1 MTRRT
6 TSRSRKPERDWG
18 QVLAQLWK
26 WLTSPLAQQI
36 LAILLGVL
44 AILTL
49 LPLLGLPFTSGR
61 WLDAWTR
68 GLQFVF
74 GWGVIPVAGAIGA
87 LAVLIMMHHLD
98 QSITWRWRWV
108 VGGELV
114 FFSLLALTHLLAQ
127 GLIGLFFSPI
137 DGWSLVESGWAG
149 GVVGWALAEGLGRFI
164 GPWGAGMLMLLLL
177 LLGLGMAFDLTLED
191 VKAWLRGIP
200 ASRPSPVVSHPSPA
214 ASRPAPA
221 PSSPPVAP
229 RPAPAAARPSPA
241 APTAPVA
248 TRPAPAATPPLPAA
262 ARPAPVAPPTPIPL
276 APAVLPEALEMP
288 PLELLQEAQEP
299 VLSDKEVREKSRI
312 ITETLA
318 QFGLPVEVIEVRRG
332 PTVTQFGIAPGF
344 AERGS
349 QRRQKVRVSQIASLA
364 NDLALALAAPS
375 LRVEA
380 PVPGRSVVGIE
391 VPNEQ
396 IGLVTLRSVM
406 ESEAFRSIKS
416 PLAFALGEDVAGSP
430 VAADLTLMPHLLIA
444 GTTGSGKSVC
454 IKALAVCLAFTNR
467 PDELRMV
474 MIDPKMVEL
483 SHFRGLPHLLGQPEV
498 ELERIV
504 KVLRWVAHEMDRRY
518 KEFAAISARHLD
530 DYNQKMRQRAPEKRL
545 PRIIV
550 LIDELADLMMLAP
563 EETERTICRI
573 AQMARATGIHLVV
586 ATQRPSTDVVTGLIK
601 ANFPARISFATAS
614 QIDSRVILDM
624 PGAETL
630 LGRGDMLYLASDAG
644 HPVRVQGCYVS
655 EEEIE
660 RLVRFWQQQTPG
672 WPVEAPW
679 ESMVRSAEAE
689 GASGAI
695 DEDEEEL
702 LQQAIALLRQRKT
715 ISASW
720 LQRELRIG
728 YPRAA
733 RLIEILEERGLV
745 GPQESAG
752 RPRYVIGGDPD

>member
-1 MTRRT
+1 MSRRT
-6 TSRSRKPERDWG
+6 PARSRKPERDWG
-18 QVLAQLWK
+18 QTLAQLWR

-36 LAILLGVL
+36 LAVLLGVL

-49 LPLLGLPFTSGR
+49 LPLLGLPFSSGR
-61 WLDAWTR
+61 WLNAWTR

-74 GWGVIPVAGAIGA
+74 GGGVIPVASAIGA

-98 QSITWRWRWV
+98 QAITWRWRWA

-114 FFSLLALTHLLAQ
+114 FFSLLALTHLLAR

-149 GVVGWALAEGLGRFI
+149 GVVGWALAEGLGRYI
-164 GPWGAGMLMLLLL
+164 GLWGAGLIMLLLL
-177 LLGLGMAFDLTLED
+177 ALGLGMAFDLTVED
-191 VKAWLRGIP
+191 VKSWLRGFP
-200 ASRPSPVVSHPSPA
+200 ASRPSPPASTPSS
-214 ASRPAPA
+214 ASRPSSAP
-221 PSSPPVAP
+221 PSTPAAP
-229 RPAPAAARPSPA
+229 RPAPATPRAAPAAAPPSPA
-241 APTAPVA
+241 APRPAPVA
-248 TRPAPAATPPLPAA
+248 APAAPAT
-262 ARPAPVAPPTPIPL
+262 RPAPVAPPAPIPL
-276 APAVLPEALEMP
+276 TPAMLPETLELP
-288 PLELLQEAQEP
+288 PLDLLQEAPEP

-344 AERGS
+344 TERGS
-349 QRRQKVRVSQIASLA
+349 GQRRQKVRVSQIASLA

-406 ESEAFRSIKS
+406 ESEAFQAIRS

-483 SHFRGLPHLLGQPEV
+483 SRFRGLPHLLGQPEV

-518 KEFAAISARHLD
+518 KEFADISARNLD
-530 DYNQKMRQRAPEKRL
+530 DYNYKMRQRAPERRL

-644 HPVRVQGCYVS
+644 HPLRVQGCYVS

-679 ESMVRSAEAE
+679 EGMVRSPEAA
-689 GASGAI
+689 GGSGAI
-695 DEDEEEL
+695 EDDEEEL
-702 LQQAIALLRQRKT
+702 LQQTIALLRQRKT

-752 RPRYVIGGDPD
+752 RPRHVIGGDLD